1 MRTMEQMIQ
10 WGTVAALVSVI
21 LLVVS
26 DEGETVM
33 IAMALVLLLDEQ
45 DPNKMSKDNNLMLV
59 ITQNVDTFCTTLF
72 G

>member
-10 WGTVAALVSVI
+10 WRTVAALVSVI

-26 DEGETVM
+26 DEGETAM

-45 DPNKMSKDNNLMLV
+45 DPNKMSKDNNLMLA
-59 ITQNVDTFCTTLF
+59 ITQNVFTFCTTLF